1 MPNLIYAVDDDPAIR
16 DLYACALPLG
26 GFSFLT
32 LSSGA
37 ELFASLKKE
46 RPSLIILDLMLPG
59 EDGFEILRDL
69 QSNTLYSD
77 IPVIIVSA
85 KNGESDKVKG
95 LEMGASDY
103 MDKPFGVM
111 ELLARCKANI
121 RKSGAQSPSFKGL
134 SYDSGKQRF
143 LLNGSPMQLT
153 NKEMEILKALY
164 DHHGNLV
171 KKDDLLHLVWPD
183 AVDVETRTVDVHISM
198 IRRKLAP
205 YGIAIST
212 VRGMGYILE

>member
-1 MPNLIYAVDDDPAIR
+1 MKILVVDDEKLLVKGIKFNLENEGYAVD
-16 DLYACALPLG
+16 ACYDGQTAVQM
-26 GFSFLT
+26 
-32 LSSGA
+32 
-37 ELFASLKKE
+37 ASAGDYG
-46 RPSLIILDLMLPG
+46 LIILDLMLPG

-121 RKSGAQSPSFKGL
+121 RKSGAQSASFKGL
-134 SYDSGKQRF
+134 SYDAGKQRF

-153 NKEMEILKALY
+153 NKEMEILKALF

>member
-37 ELFASLKKE
+37 ELFASLKSQ

-164 DHHGNLV
+164 D
-171 KKDDLLHLVWPD
+171 
-183 AVDVETRTVDVHISM
+183 
-198 IRRKLAP
+198 
-205 YGIAIST
+205 
-212 VRGMGYILE
+212 